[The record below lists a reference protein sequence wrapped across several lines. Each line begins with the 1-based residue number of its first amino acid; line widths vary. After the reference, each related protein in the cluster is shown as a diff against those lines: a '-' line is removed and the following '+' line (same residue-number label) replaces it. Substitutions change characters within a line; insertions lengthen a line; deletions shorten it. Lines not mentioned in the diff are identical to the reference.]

1 MVARLLATLGFV
13 VLLNVPTNQEDKTM
27 RANNSYIN
35 RIEQLLQK
43 LYESPSMSVYSEIE
57 SQCNMLELDTNS
69 SYISEK
75 LSNIRIEAKMVA
87 TGRYEPGFS
96 FEKVKQNLLGD
107 INNIESELI
116 FRQNQ
121 ANLTL

>member
-1 MVARLLATLGFV
+1 
-13 VLLNVPTNQEDKTM
+13 M